1 MTVKQPPYWIT
12 VETYEGREVPVQIT
26 MEGGIV
32 DCSHGLCGSDEL
44 ILYAVDMLIDKAC
57 DERIRK
63 AWQHGRDRYLKL
75 TKADVG

>member
-1 MTVKQPPYWIT
+1 
-12 VETYEGREVPVQIT
+12 
-26 MEGGIV
+26 
-32 DCSHGLCGSDEL
+32 L